1 MIVKIVYGEGGGY
14 GRSFRGAVRYV
25 ASTPA
30 ESPANDRVEFV
41 AVRNLPSNDPEVC
54 WRVMAGH
61 AARRGELMRSA
72 GLAKRGT
79 GKGEVAHIVLSW
91 AAEERAELTQAEML
105 RAADGALRYL
115 RLGGNQC
122 FIAAHN
128 DTAENP
134 HLHIIASR
142 VDLRTGRL
150 TPSWRSHRQ
159 LSKWALEYERS
170 RGVVL
175 LKQRERA
182 WAARDAGIVPP
193 KAKKS
198 TSKDQRS
205 LEKAVERLQES
216 RRLVLLARRSESDP
230 RRRAELRAT
239 GRTLRAYHLAA
250 KAAAQGRL
258 LLAALGV
265 RQRERQARHAET
277 LAVHDRHRR
286 LLVED
291 AAVDRKRL
299 TGRRIDQAV
308 ARRHERLDVEREA
321 ELARFYKN
329 EAEPLGRVYNTLAYT
344 DWKALFRRRS
354 ETGERGPSIL
364 SRAFTAFSDVGHRR
378 ATIDA
383 RHDARVRALYD
394 KAAQSRVRREQRIDQ
409 WKRRRLRAER
419 RRYGRALR
427 LMERLQ
433 AESAR
438 RLAEAW
444 RLAGEERKAITAS
457 ARSAAEMTRGLRA
470 APSPAKAARKPF
482 AGTEDGA
489 GDGDDGAPLT
499 PVAPR
504 PRRPRRPR
512 RKL

>member
-1 MIVKIVYGEGGGY
+1 MIVKIVYGEGGDY
-14 GRSFRGAVRYV
+14 GHSFRGAVRYV
-25 ASTPA
+25 ASTP
-30 ESPANDRVEFV
+30 EQSPANDRVEFT
-41 AVRNLPSNDPEVC
+41 AVRNLPSDDPEVC

-91 AAEERAELTQAEML
+91 AAEERAELTREEML

-115 RLGGNQC
+115 QLGGNQC

-142 VDLRTGRL
+142 VDLQTGKL
-150 TPSWRSHRQ
+150 ASAWRSHRQ

-170 RGVVL
+170 RGQVL

-205 LEKAVERLQES
+205 LEKAVERLQAS
-216 RRLVLLARRSESDP
+216 RRLVVMARRSEADP
-230 RRRAELRAT
+230 RRRAELQAT

-250 KAAAQGRL
+250 KAAAKSRL
-258 LLAALGV
+258 ELATRGA
-265 RQRERQARHAET
+265 RQRERHASHAET
-277 LAVHDRHRR
+277 LARHDRHRR
-286 LLVED
+286 QLVEE
-291 AAVDRKRL
+291 AAVDRRRVTQKRIE
-299 TGRRIDQAV
+299 RAV
-308 ARRHERLDVEREA
+308 ARRHERLDAEREA
-321 ELARFYKN
+321 ELKRFYEN
-329 EAEPLGRVYNTLAYT
+329 EAAPLGRIYNRLAYT
-344 DWKALFRRRS
+344 DWKAVFWQRS
-354 ETGERGPSIL
+354 QSGERGPSIL
-364 SRAFTAFSDVGHRR
+364 SRAFTALSDVGHRR

-383 RHDARVRALYD
+383 RHDERVRKLYED
-394 KAAQSRVRREQRIDQ
+394 ATVLRKRREERIER
-409 WKRRRLRAER
+409 WKQRRLRAAR
-419 RRYGRALR
+419 ARYGKALG

-433 AESAR
+433 KQSAK
-438 RLAEAW
+438 RLSEAW

-457 ARSAAEMTRGLRA
+457 ARTAAEMTRGMKA
-470 APSPAKAARKPF
+470 APSPAKAARKAF
-482 AGTEDGA
+482 GSDEDSG
-489 GDGDDGAPLT
+489 GGDDGAPLA
-499 PVAPR
+499 PAAPR
-504 PRRPRRPR
+504 PRRTRKPR
-512 RKL
+512 RKF